1 MANAPVKNIKSLNRW
16 TPNPAPVNNDN
27 LSDYLFNELNRLSD
41 IIFNLDVMR
50 LEQTNRDP
58 ENTTIA
64 NDRGK
69 PRDGDIRYA
78 DGTNWNPG
86 SGVGIYAYIG
96 TAWTK
101 LS

>member
-1 MANAPVKNIKSLNRW
+1 MSIPSKTVKSVTYYQPGSI
-16 TPNPAPVNNDN
+16 PENPE
-27 LSDYLFNELNRLSD
+27 YLGEFVIRELNKLGD
-41 IIFNLDVMR
+41 ILYNVAQLR
-50 LEQTNRDP
+50 LEQTNVEP
-58 ENTTIA
+58 E
-64 NDRGK
+64 K

>member
-1 MANAPVKNIKSLNRW
+1 MANAPVKNIKSVNRW
-16 TPNPAPVNNDN
+16 TPNPAPVNNEN
-27 LSDYLFNELNRLSD
+27 LSDYLFSELNRLSD

-50 LEQTNRDP
+50 LEQTNIDP
-58 ENTTIA
+58 ANTTIA
-64 NDRGK
+64 NSRGK

-96 TAWTK
+96 SAWTK
-101 LS
+101 L